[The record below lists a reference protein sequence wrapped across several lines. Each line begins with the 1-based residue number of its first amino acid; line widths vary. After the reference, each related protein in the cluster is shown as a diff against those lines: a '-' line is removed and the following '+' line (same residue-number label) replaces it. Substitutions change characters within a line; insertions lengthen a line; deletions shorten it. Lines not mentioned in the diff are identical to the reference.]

1 MENIFKN
8 NIIRLKEVD
17 STNLEAFRH
26 ASTCAVVADC
36 QTAGKG
42 RMGRTF
48 VSENNQG
55 LWLSIL
61 ETDILSS
68 ELTAW
73 AGVVICKILRKHG
86 LEAQIK
92 WPNDIQVNGKK
103 ICGILCEM
111 KNQAVVIGIGINL
124 YQEDFKDLNSIA
136 TSAKLCN
143 IFIDKEILLSEV
155 LDGLNQMLLD
165 YPSKKEVYLQYFK
178 EKCNT
183 LNQEIAIQ
191 IEGDVKKGIA
201 KDIDNNFRLI
211 IELSDGSIVTKD
223 SGQCLTLGNP

>member
-26 ASTCAVVADC
+26 KVTCAVVADC

-42 RMGRTF
+42 RMGRAF
-48 VSENNQG
+48 VSDNNQG

-124 YQEDFKDLNSIA
+124 YQEDFKDLSSIA

-191 IEGDVKKGIA
+191 IEGNMKKGIA
-201 KDIDNNFRLI
+201 KDIDNNFRLVLA
-211 IELSDGSIVTKD
+211 LSDGSVVTKD
-223 SGQCLTLGNP
+223 SGEIFTPQL

>member
-8 NIIRLKEVD
+8 NIIRLKEID

-26 ASTCAVVADC
+26 KATCAVVADC

-42 RMGRTF
+42 RMGRNF
-48 VSENNQG
+48 ISDNNQG

-124 YQEDFKDLNSIA
+124 YQEDFKDLSSIA

-165 YPSKKEVYLQYFK
+165 YPSKKEAYLQYFK

-191 IEGDVKKGIA
+191 IEGNMKKGIA
-201 KDIDNNFRLI
+201 KDIDNDFRLVL
-211 IELSDGSIVTKD
+211 ELSDGSIVTKD
-223 SGQCLTLGNP
+223 SGEIFTPRL